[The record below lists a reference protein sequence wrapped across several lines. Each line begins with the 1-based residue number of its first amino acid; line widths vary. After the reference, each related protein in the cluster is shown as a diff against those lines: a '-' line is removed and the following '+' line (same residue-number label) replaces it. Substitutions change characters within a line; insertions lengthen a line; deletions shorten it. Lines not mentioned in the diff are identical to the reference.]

1 LGSYGL
7 GYRIKRVVEML
18 REGPQTGEWPNS
30 GDFMRELEVS
40 RRTVARDLDFLLDEE
55 NAPIAYD
62 NARHG
67 YHLTDDTYTLPPMRL
82 RRREVFSF
90 AIARKL
96 LASFQG
102 TPLEMDMRSVLDKIA
117 ESLEGH
123 ISLGLGGLTDCFS
136 VLADDHA
143 RVDPVVWQT
152 AAQHVEEARVIEMD
166 YEKFNGDRGRYCLN

>member
-1 LGSYGL
+1 MAGRRAPRLGSYGF

-18 REGPQTGEWPNS
+18 REGPQTGKWPNS

-82 RRREVFSF
+82 SRREVFSF

-96 LASFQG
+96 LA
-102 TPLEMDMRSVLDKIA
+102 RS
-117 ESLEGH
+117 
-123 ISLGLGGLTDCFS
+123 
-136 VLADDHA
+136 LAGVPA
-143 RVDPVVWQT
+143 IVD
-152 AAQHVEEARVIEMD
+152 
-166 YEKFNGDRGRYCLN
+166 